1 MTETATEAA
10 AGPDETPD
18 LLTSMDVIRYA
29 RISYRQLDF
38 WHRAGL
44 LEAEHQWNGSG
55 SLRLWSRAEAA
66 VIQTM
71 GRLVSAGLP
80 LRDAARI
87 ARSGKSRTEIAPNVW
102 LELSPALS
110 DLCSGED
117 HGACFPDEPSDCG
130 CECHGVRDA

>member
-1 MTETATEAA
+1 VTETAIEAA
-10 AGPDETPD
+10 AVPGEAAD

-29 RISYRQLDF
+29 RISFRQLDF

-66 VIQTM
+66 VIRDM
-71 GRLVSAGLP
+71 GRLVAAGLP

-87 ARSGKSRTEIAPNVW
+87 ARSGQPRTEIAPNVW
-102 LELSPALS
+102 LELGPALS
-110 DLCSGED
+110 EHCGGE
-117 HGACFPDEPSDCG
+117 AA
-130 CECHGVRDA
+130 RDA